1 MEPTADA
8 RAARLALIRTTPPQ
22 VLQPQHCEGAR
33 LFSSRYEMMA
43 RVELPRAPVVT
54 EVGVGVGDFSAFLL
68 EQLQPRLF
76 NAIDIFRMHEIDDF
90 WGVPRRQIMG
100 DRTHAEFF
108 RHRFATLG
116 DRMRI
121 YEGDS
126 RVCMELLEDGSQDL
140 IYIDANHDLE
150 PVRAEAE
157 IATRKIKNEGVVIFN
172 DYIVYDHLIRIP
184 YGVVQAV
191 NELVLTGQWRIVGF
205 ALHHSMF
212 CDIAIRRAPTQRGG
226 PPGTVS
232 RMTDA
237 LPAVP
242 Q

>member
-1 MEPTADA
+1 MELNADA
-8 RAARLALIRTTPPQ
+8 RAARLSLIRTSPPQ
-22 VLQPQHCEGAR
+22 VLQPEHCEGAQ
-33 LFSSRYEMMA
+33 LFSSRYEMIA
-43 RVELPRAPVVT
+43 RLEWPRAPVVT

-90 WGVPRRQIMG
+90 WGVPRQQIMG
-100 DRTHAEFF
+100 NRTHAAFF
-108 RHRFATLG
+108 RHRFAPLG

-126 RVCMELLEDGSQDL
+126 RICMERLDDRSQDL

-150 PVRAEAE
+150 PVRAEAA
-157 IATRKIKNEGVVIFN
+157 IAARKLKDDGVVIFN
-172 DYIVYDHLIRIP
+172 DYIAYDHFMRIP

-191 NELVLTGQWRIVGF
+191 NELVLTGHWRVVGF

-212 CDIAIRRAPTQRGG
+212 CDIALRRRPSGRADRP
-226 PPGTVS
+226 
-232 RMTDA
+232 
-237 LPAVP
+237 
-242 Q
+242 